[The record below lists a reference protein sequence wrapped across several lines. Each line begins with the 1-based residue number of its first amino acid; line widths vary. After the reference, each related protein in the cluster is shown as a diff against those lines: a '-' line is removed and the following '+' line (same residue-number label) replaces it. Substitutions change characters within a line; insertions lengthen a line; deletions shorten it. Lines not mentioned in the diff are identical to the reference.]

1 MMNNVTPVV
10 LKIIILNVVV
20 FFASSMLPAY
30 IPTLAM
36 YAPGSE
42 GFKPYQIISHMFMHG
57 GLGHLLFNMMSLF
70 FLGPY
75 VEKALGEKKFLI
87 LYFVSGMAAM
97 ATHFLLSS
105 NPIVGAS
112 GAVYGVL
119 MTFAVLFPDVKLM
132 LLIPPIPVKARYLAI
147 GLIVYD
153 LFSGLS
159 QMNTG
164 IAHFAHLG
172 GGFAGLLLAFI
183 WKKNFNRWN

>member
-10 LKIIILNVVV
+10 LKIIIVNVVV
-20 FFASSMLPAY
+20 FFASSILPAY
-30 IPTLAM
+30 IPSLAM
-36 YAPGSE
+36 YQPGSAS
-42 GFKPYQIISHMFMHG
+42 FKPYQIISHMFMHG
-57 GLGHLLFNMMSLF
+57 GPGHLLFNMMSLY

-75 VEKALGEKKFLI
+75 VEKALGDKKFLI
-87 LYFVSGMAAM
+87 LYFVSGMVAM
-97 ATHFLLSS
+97 ATHFFLSS

-159 QMNTG
+159 QLNTG

-172 GGFAGLLLAFI
+172 GGFAGLILAFI
-183 WKKNFNRWN
+183 WKKDFNRWN